1 MAKKEYQNELG
12 KIYGSRIS
20 KSGKYLNLLIV
31 STIAGKDCL
40 ITVPVAMYE
49 QSNDGKKPS
58 ARYHQKA
65 LGVND
70 ESKAMIIYVPVY
82 KDKAKAEEPKTEEP
96 KTEEETLDI
105 DNDELPFIS
114 GDLN

>member
-31 STIAGKDCL
+31 STINGKDCL

-49 QSNDGKKPS
+49 QNNDGGKPS
-58 ARYHQKA
+58 AKYHLKA
-65 LGVND
+65 LGVYD
-70 ESKAMIIYVPVY
+70 ESKAMITYIPVY
-82 KDKAKAEEPKTEEP
+82 KDKAKAEEQ
-96 KTEEETLDI
+96 TLDI
-105 DNDELPFIS
+105 NNDELPFIS